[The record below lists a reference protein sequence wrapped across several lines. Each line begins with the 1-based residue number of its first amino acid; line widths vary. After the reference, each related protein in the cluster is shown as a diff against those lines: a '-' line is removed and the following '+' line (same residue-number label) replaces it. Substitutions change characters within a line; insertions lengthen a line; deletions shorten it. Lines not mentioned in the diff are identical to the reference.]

1 MVPLLERAAAQ
12 GKHVIVG
19 WLGDSLLGPHPSE
32 P

>member
-1 MVPLLERAAAQ
+1 MVPLLRAAAQ